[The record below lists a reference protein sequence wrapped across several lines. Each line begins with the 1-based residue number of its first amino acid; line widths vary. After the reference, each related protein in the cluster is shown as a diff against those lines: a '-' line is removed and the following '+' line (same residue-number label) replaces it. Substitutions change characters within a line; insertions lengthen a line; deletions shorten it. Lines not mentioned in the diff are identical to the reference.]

1 LNEEAFMGTASR
13 IAIVTGGSR
22 GIGRAV
28 ASRLAAAGQD
38 VAVVYA
44 SNAKEADVAVG
55 EIETAG
61 ARGIALRADVADEV
75 EVAAAFDTVEQR
87 LGPVDVVVNAAGVM
101 ALRPVRDLDLAELD
115 RQLRVNVRGTFV
127 MAREAARRIRPGGAI
142 VTFSTSV
149 TRLHLPAYGA
159 YAASKGAVE
168 ALVPI
173 LAKELGGR
181 DITVNA
187 VAPGPTATEL
197 FFDGKSQ
204 QDIDRIAGLSPMNRL
219 GTPQDIAEVVAFLA
233 GPGRWVNGQ
242 TVFANGAAA

>member
-44 SNAKEADVAVG
+44 SDAKEADVAVG
-55 EIETAG
+55 EIEAAD

-142 VTFSTSV
+142 VAFSTSV

-219 GTPQDIAEVVAFLA
+219 GTPQDIAKVVAFLA

>member
-1 LNEEAFMGTASR
+1 MSTASR

-44 SNAKEADVAVG
+44 SNDKEADAAVG
-55 EIETAG
+55 EIEAAG
-61 ARGIALRADVADEV
+61 ARGIALQADVADEAAV
-75 EVAAAFDTVEQR
+75 TAAFDTVERR
-87 LGPVDVVVNAAGVM
+87 LGPVDVVINAAGVM
-101 ALRPVRDLDLAELD
+101 ALQPTRELDLAELD
-115 RQLRVNVRGTFV
+115 RQLRTNVRGTFV
-127 MAREAARRIRPGGAI
+127 MAKEAARRIRPGGAI
-142 VTFSTSV
+142 VAFSTSI
-149 TRLHLPAYGA
+149 TRLRFPTFGA
-159 YAASKGAVE
+159 YAATKGAVE

-181 DITVNA
+181 DVTVNA

-197 FFDGKSQ
+197 FFDGKTQ
-204 QDIDRIAGLSPMNRL
+204 QDIDRIAAMNPMNRL

-242 TVFANGAAA
+242 VVFANGGAA